1 MVLGKKVA
9 LDLTT
14 IKRSPLF
21 KILQAQ
27 FLATL
32 FLSACCLIFDVLVRD
47 SAAAVSAL
55 VAGGVCLLPGLY
67 VLAVST
73 RQVRDGDSGFGLA
86 LRAEAG
92 RFLLS
97 GAGFALVFVF
107 VSPLN
112 IVVFFGVLIFLFG
125 LNAYIPA
132 REAQRLRR
140 RQ

>member
-1 MVLGKKVA
+1 MA

-27 FLATL
+27 FFATL
-32 FLSACCLIFDVLVRD
+32 VLSACCLIFDFLVRD
-47 SAAAVSAL
+47 TAAALSAL
-55 VAGGVCLLPGLY
+55 VAGGVCLLPGVY

-73 RQVRDGDSGFGLA
+73 RQVPDGDTGFGMA
-86 LRAEAG
+86 LRAEVG
-92 RFLLS
+92 RLLLS

-112 IVVFFGVLIFLFG
+112 VAVFFGVLTFLLG

-132 REAQRLRR
+132 REAQRRR
-140 RQ
+140 RRH